1 MTSISD
7 RLAYVNE
14 LIFRSYEMSKIG
26 FTNQSNDLYN
36 KAFIIAEN
44 ILKNND
50 HGLFSDEEIM
60 FLKKIVEESN
70 YE

>member
-1 MTSISD
+1 
-7 RLAYVNE
+7 
-14 LIFRSYEMSKIG
+14 MSKIG

-44 ILKNND
+44 ILKNSD

-60 FLKKIVEESN
+60 FFKKIVEESN